1 MGSLSFAF
9 PVHHRARK
17 RSSHMTKQF
26 RFEQLSGDRSAI
38 KGDKRLTATLAI
50 EVNSSSQQ
58 FFACASFSLNQDR
71 GIRWSNSHG
80 LVQNPQQR
88 LRVAN
93 HVLTSTLTVDGVAK
107 GPGLGLDLY
116 PFEHPSHD

>member
-1 MGSLSFAF
+1 
-9 PVHHRARK
+9 
-17 RSSHMTKQF
+17 MTKQF
-26 RFEQLSGDRSAI
+26 RFQQLSGVRAAI
-38 KGDKRLTATLAI
+38 KGDKRCTATLAI
-50 EVNSSSQQ
+50 DVNSSSQQ

-93 HVLTSTLTVDGVAK
+93 HVLKSTPAVDCVAK
-107 GPGLGLDLY
+107 CPALGLDLHL
-116 PFEHPSHD
+116 FEHPSHD